1 MKFPFPFVPMG
12 GGSKSRTKKKSKS
25 KKKLTSSD
33 RQCIYDQIYAQVLS
47 DIQAKKV
54 AEEEEAR
61 RLAEEAL
68 AEKKLQARKAKE
80 AKEKALLLNSLWATA
95 GALLHFCPPDMTRE
109 TLYRKLAKSTNTAL
123 DYEDDT
129 ASPIQPVHMPTRYGK
144 EEVNYE
150 NYTSSPTHS
159 TWIDMKPLDASS
171 SQPLNEVTK
180 STQNL
185 SLEEKAAVQEGG
197 IGSTSAQLL

>member
-1 MKFPFPFVPMG
+1 MG

-25 KKKLTSSD
+25 KKKLTSSE
-33 RQCIYDQIYAQVLS
+33 RQRIYDQIYRQVLS

-61 RLAEEAL
+61 RLAQEAL
-68 AEKKLQARKAKE
+68 DKKKQQARKAKE
-80 AKEKALLLNSLWATA
+80 AAEKARMLNSLWATA
-95 GALLHFCPPDMTRE
+95 GALLDFYSPADMTRE
-109 TLYRKLAKSTNTAL
+109 TLYQKLAKVTNTSL
-123 DYEDDT
+123 DHEDDT
-129 ASPIQPVHMPTRYGK
+129 ASPIQP
-144 EEVNYE
+144 EFWWVNYE
-150 NYTSSPTHS
+150 NYTSLPTHS

-171 SQPLNEVTK
+171 SHPLNEVTK

-185 SLEEKAAVQEGG
+185 SLEEKVAVREGG